1 LWQFGGSKK
10 NQTAKKPPHR
20 PVCPLSVVE
29 VIRVGVAVMIGRK
42 RFLRIFAVLSVAVAA
57 GELVETLR
65 PNATA
70 ARLEAAAS
78 VPQSEIAAMGMLAGQ
93 ILPGSASLGD
103 GSGSGLPKLTGIT
116 PVAATTEVRGP
127 VGCDVSLSLTA
138 AAGAMIDISLSAP
151 CHRGERVVI
160 RHSGLSFTALTGVD
174 GWLRLQV
181 PAMETDAL
189 VAAYFDGSQMT
200 LAQVTVPDAAAH
212 VRFAVQMP
220 LPAQFDL
227 RANEGGQVFV
237 GSSAAVADGGLR
249 KIVPL
254 GTTKVTQPLLAQ
266 VYTLPA
272 DDLSLADLTAELR
285 IIPETCGRTL
295 PVETILARGG
305 KVTVTTLAVAV
316 PFCGTAGDILQL
328 KNLLGDL
335 TLAAPR

>member
-10 NQTAKKPPHR
+10 NQSAKKPPHR

-29 VIRVGVAVMIGRK
+29 VIRVGVAVMFGRK
-42 RFLRIFAVLSVAVAA
+42 RILRIVAVLSVAVAA

-65 PNATA
+65 PNVTVS
-70 ARLEAAAS
+70 RLEAAAS
-78 VPQSEIAAMGMLAGQ
+78 ARHSDIATKGP
-93 ILPGSASLGD
+93 LPGQLLPVSASLDD
-103 GSGSGLPKLTGIT
+103 GTGSGLPRLTGIT
-116 PVAATTEVRGP
+116 PVAATTEARGP
-127 VGCDVSLSLTA
+127 AGCDVALGLTA

-160 RHSGLSFTALTGVD
+160 RHSGLSFTALTSVEGR
-174 GWLRLQV
+174 LRLQV

-189 VAAYFDGSQMT
+189 VAAYLDGSQMT

-220 LPAQFDL
+220 FPGQFDL

-237 GSSAAVADGGLR
+237 GSSGAVADGGLR
-249 KIVPL
+249 KIVLL

-272 DDLSLADLTAELR
+272 DNLSLADLTAELR
-285 IIPETCGRTL
+285 ITAETCGRTL
-295 PVETILARGG
+295 PIETVLAQGG
-305 KVTVTTLAVAV
+305 KVTITTLPVAV
-316 PFCGTAGDILQL
+316 PLCGTAGDILQL

-335 TLAAPR
+335 KLAAPR